1 MNIDTF
7 LKDVEVLPE
16 NNNYWFVRTNG
27 GAYFET
33 FFKNNFIG
41 IGWNEISLAEIT
53 LPKLED
59 ATKRKIAKIEGI
71 PENDPNAKKTI
82 TTIFNKLKNFKN
94 LKKGDII
101 IIPNLKS
108 QKFAFGIVADNTV
121 YIEKKTLDC
130 NFEKRRAIKWIKT
143 KDLRAMDSYIYKLR
157 VPRQAITNVNRFSD
171 SIDSDINTL
180 FVKNNESHFVIEV
193 SKVGDV
199 NLTALTDLLI
209 NTKIKIQDLNQKLGL
224 GEDLDQISV
233 KLNLQ
238 SPGKIEFKM
247 PNGKVLLLYGLIL
260 TQSCNSTTKQP
271 QTTKINQ
278 VDISLNDS
286 SYNKLIS
293 SARELEIKID
303 NVNKK

>member
-7 LKDVEVLPE
+7 LKDVDVLPE

-33 FFKNNFIG
+33 FLKNNFIG
-41 IGWNEISLAEIT
+41 IGWNDISLAEIT

-59 ATKRKIAKIEGI
+59 ATKRKIAKLEGI
-71 PENDPNAKKTI
+71 PENDPNGKKAI
-82 TTIFNKLKNFKN
+82 STIFNKLKNFKN

-101 IIPNLKS
+101 IIPNIKS
-108 QKFAFGIVADNTV
+108 QKFAFGIVADHTV

-130 NFEKRRAIKWIKT
+130 DFEKRRAIKWIKT

-157 VPRQAITNVNRFSD
+157 VPRQAITNVKRFSD

-199 NLTALTDLLI
+199 NFTALTDLLI

-224 GEDLDQISV
+224 GEDLNQISV

-247 PNGKVLLLYGLIL
+247 PNGKVLLLYGLML
-260 TQSCNSTTKQP
+260 TQSCNSPTKQP
-271 QTTKINQ
+271 HTTRINQ

-286 SYNKLIS
+286 SYNKIIS
-293 SARELEIKID
+293 SVRELEIKID